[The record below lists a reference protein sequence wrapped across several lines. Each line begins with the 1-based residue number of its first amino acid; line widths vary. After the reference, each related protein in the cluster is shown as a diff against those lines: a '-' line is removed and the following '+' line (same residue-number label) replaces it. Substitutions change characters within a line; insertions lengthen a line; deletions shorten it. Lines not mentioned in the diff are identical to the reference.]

1 VVTSTDVE
9 TALAR
14 IDEARVVDLLC
25 RLINTPS
32 PTGSEAACAEDFARA
47 LTEAGIDAEV
57 QHFHGERANV
67 IAGYGDSDGVDLMFS
82 GHLDTSGSGNPV
94 EDRAGLG
101 SVGLADRP
109 KAYNMKGGLAAAAEA
124 LIALHEA
131 GGLRRGRIRLTA
143 VAGESEKAPLAGAI
157 RSFEGPTYEGGGV
170 GTHWLLTHAPRPDA
184 VVICEPSDCWVVNAQ
199 PGYAFAKV
207 TVRGRPLYQGS
218 RARDLK
224 ERSSIEM
231 AVRVVDAL
239 TRWEEAYR
247 ERFKLW
253 CGLGTMY
260 PNLTVGA
267 IEGGWL
273 FKPSIWPGVSNVY
286 VDLRIPPHVLNREV
300 FDELRN
306 VVREAAAPDVATVH
320 IYANGTPGAFTP
332 LTHPLVQAALA
343 ARERVV
349 GGPAE
354 HPDIA
359 LNAGDDGR
367 IFTLYGIP
375 YVKCGPGA
383 TVNMVGE
390 KPHGKEWVD
399 IRQLVSA
406 AQIYVRTALSL
417 ASTPRSDIS
426 GWPSVREVRSPE
438 PLPL

>member
-1 VVTSTDVE
+1 VTSTDVE
-9 TALAR
+9 RALAR

-109 KAYNMKGGLAAAAEA
+109 KAFIEDGIVYGLGAYNMKGGLAAAAEA

-207 TVRGRPLYQGS
+207 TLRGRPLYQGS

-247 ERFKLW
+247 RRHRRGMALQAVHLARSLER
-253 CGLGTMY
+253 
-260 PNLTVGA
+260 
-267 IEGGWL
+267 
-273 FKPSIWPGVSNVY
+273 
-286 VDLRIPPHVLNREV
+286 LRRPPH
-300 FDELRN
+300 
-306 VVREAAAPDVATVH
+306 PAT
-320 IYANGTPGAFTP
+320 
-332 LTHPLVQAALA
+332 LT
-343 ARERVV
+343 R
-349 GGPAE
+349 
-354 HPDIA
+354 
-359 LNAGDDGR
+359 
-367 IFTLYGIP
+367 
-375 YVKCGPGA
+375 
-383 TVNMVGE
+383 
-390 KPHGKEWVD
+390 
-399 IRQLVSA
+399 
-406 AQIYVRTALSL
+406 
-417 ASTPRSDIS
+417 
-426 GWPSVREVRSPE
+426 
-438 PLPL
+438 